1 MQSLMA
7 TMTPFMASR
16 YTEGEAYT
24 QSVDNGSVSNAMKTY
39 GENEMIIFL
48 LPHVKELIQYL
59 GKTLPD
65 DKVQCSVAQSLLQE
79 AMQCGCKMKELLYFF
94 SLVKRATYGE
104 MTGAFDGVK
113 LLGMFQKH
121 KKARSQSIRR
131 VEEERRQMLERQG
144 AKKSDGL
151 ENRIQYLR
159 QLIFARN
166 GDEAAQ
172 RFFANIDTTDH
183 YGRPIKGLPWW
194 EDPRS
199 MAELDAEIARLMK
212 VQEEQKT
219 AQDTQ
224 KGANEAI
231 NPFL

>member
-1 MQSLMA
+1 
-7 TMTPFMASR
+7 MASR
-16 YTEGEAYT
+16 YTESEAYT

-131 VEEERRQMLERQG
+131 VEEEQRRKDAERGVQR
-144 AKKSDGL
+144 DGL
-151 ENRIQYLR
+151 ANRIQYLR
-159 QLIFARN
+159 RLMFAKD
-166 GDEAAQ
+166 GDEEAQ
-172 RFFANIDTTDH
+172 RWFANIKTTDH
-183 YGRPIKGLPWW
+183 YGKPKWGIPWW

-219 AQDTQ
+219 AQDAQ